1 LIFLKKIALKKH
13 TTAITIQMAKDFLD
27 TVDTDGDGKIS
38 KEELFN
44 YYKKD

>member
-1 LIFLKKIALKKH
+1 
-13 TTAITIQMAKDFLD
+13 MAKDFLD

-44 YYKKD
+44 YYKKDWYNVALLY